1 MEKKN
6 TPQTANNQ
14 KQIDLSDFP
23 SGKSADEK
31 IPYKCFFFKLWYNFI
46 YLFKNPFKKTKRE
59 LNLLEQVEVLINT
72 GEGENIITYCEKYIY
87 LHRIVEN
94 TRARRRLERWITRLI
109 SSYLLFVFVLIALSY
124 LLSWNL
130 HLGVIITIL
139 STTTI
144 NIVALGYILVRGL
157 FHEHE
162 EEDIKRENPRETSHP
177 DNG

>member
-1 MEKKN
+1 MAKSKN
-6 TPQTANNQ
+6 GSESIQT
-14 KQIDLSDFP
+14 DLPDLP
-23 SGKSADEK
+23 ILPGKDEH
-31 IPYKCFFFKLWYNFI
+31 IPFRNLFYKCWYNFA
-46 YLFKNPFKKTKRE
+46 YLFKNPFKRPKRE

-72 GEGENIITYCEKYIY
+72 GDPATVVDYCEKYIF

-109 SSYLLFVFVLIALSY
+109 SVYLFIVFLLIGLSY
-124 LLSWNL
+124 ALQWQTPI
-130 HLGVIITIL
+130 GVIITIL

-162 EEDIKRENPRETSHP
+162 ENDIKKEKPKE
-177 DNG
+177 DQK